1 MDLLT
6 LLAENDGFGK
16 EELERLWTMAEGQ
29 HSSLKRIVFNVI
41 FEVAPSISID
51 ATTHLIESKLEGIPD
66 SEFDDPTLNFVLRLS
81 QTSGKLHLSPQLQ
94 KKGKFGINIFWKL
107 LQSSSKSP
115 LGVKELAG
123 RYLLKVGQLFPSV
136 SVFFLLSVCRFRGR

>member
-16 EELERLWTMAEGQ
+16 EELDRLWTVAEGQ

-41 FEVAPSISID
+41 FEVAPSLSVD
-51 ATTHLIESKLEGIPD
+51 VTTHLVEGKLEGIPD
-66 SEFDDPTLNFVLRLS
+66 SEFDDPTLNFVLRLA

-123 RYLLKVGQLFPSV
+123 RYLLKVSV
-136 SVFFLLSVCRFRGR
+136 VFFILFIFISCSSFLFF